1 MSTEKENEVPQVEI
15 EKVEAVPLADDTL
28 EKVSG
33 AGTDMRRFIKENA
46 KPLPV
51 SPFGDDELRRR

>member
-1 MSTEKENEVPQVEI
+1 MSTQKEHEAPQAEI
-15 EKVEAVPLADDTL
+15 EKSEAMPLADDTL

-33 AGTDMRRFIKENA
+33 AGADARRFIKPDT

-51 SPFGDDELRRR
+51 SPFGDDELIRR

>member
-1 MSTEKENEVPQVEI
+1 MSTEKENEVPQAEI
-15 EKVEAVPLADDTL
+15 EKAEAAPLADETL

-33 AGTDMRRFIKENA
+33 AGTAASRFIKENA

-51 SPFGDDELRRR
+51 SPFGDDELIRR